1 MLHLCQ
7 KRSWGS
13 SMKGD
18 WHSGNYPAHG
28 RAISMIAPRS
38 SMPSNPK
45 PILWFATVNHV
56 LRNGKFLC
64 LKVFKPRM
72 APAAGVMP
80 GALTQRLVNRDH
92 RMARNRAANSTHAAI
107 AAELNSN

>member
-1 MLHLCQ
+1 MPYLCQ

-13 SMKGD
+13 AMKGG

-28 RAISMIAPRS
+28 HFISMIAQRS
-38 SMPSNPK
+38 SMSSNPK

-64 LKVFKPRM
+64 LTVFKPRM
-72 APAAGVMP
+72 ARVAGVMP
-80 GALTQRLVNRDH
+80 GALTHRLVNRDH
-92 RMARNRAANSTHAAI
+92 RTARNRAVNATHAAI
-107 AAELNSN
+107 AAKLNSN

>member
-1 MLHLCQ
+1 MPHLCQ

-18 WHSGNYPAHG
+18 WHSGNYPARG

-38 SMPSNPK
+38 SMLSNPK
-45 PILWFATVNHV
+45 RILWFATVNHV
-56 LRNGKFLC
+56 LQNGKFLC
-64 LKVFKPRM
+64 LRVSKPRM
-72 APAAGVMP
+72 GPVAGDMP